1 MEIDD
6 PHPPLRPWDPLTA
19 HRRISHDLRRL
30 QSAKDLL
37 AQVDTPLQTL
47 QQLLTDASRSDASE
61 IGVLMATLRKSYGTM
76 RSEFSHLQQMVTLL
90 LTLGQRITQN
100 TTSNKLRSV
109 SIESGNSLEQPP
121 AGSSTITPL
130 KSASDVHSG
139 AGLIHLSPSDYF
151 KIREL
156 LEHTLL
162 QLTQAR
168 LNQSMELGNS
178 LSSPIRSNGPEDNS
192 CA

>member
-37 AQVDTPLQTL
+37 AQVDAPLQTL
-47 QQLLTDASRSDASE
+47 QRLLIDVSRSDASE
-61 IGVLMATLRKSYGTM
+61 IGELTGSLLKSSGTM
-76 RSEFSHLQQMVTLL
+76 RSEFLHLQQMVTLL

-109 SIESGNSLEQPP
+109 SIESGNSPEQPP

-139 AGLIHLSPSDYF
+139 AGLIHLSPSDYS

-168 LNQSMELGNS
+168 LNQELGNS
-178 LSSPIRSNGPEDNS
+178 LSSPIRSNGPEDNN

>member
-37 AQVDTPLQTL
+37 AQVESPLQTL
-47 QQLLTDASRSDASE
+47 QKLLIDASRSDASE
-61 IGVLMATLRKSYGTM
+61 IGALMATLRKSYGTM
-76 RSEFSHLQQMVTLL
+76 HSEFSHLQQTVTLL
-90 LTLGQRITQN
+90 LTLGQKTIQN

-109 SIESGNSLEQPP
+109 SIESGNSPEQPP
-121 AGSSTITPL
+121 AGSSTITPP

-139 AGLIHLSPSDYF
+139 AGLIHLSPSDYS

-168 LNQSMELGNS
+168 LHQELENS
-178 LSSPIRSNGPEDNS
+178 PGSLTRSNGPEDNN

>member
-90 LTLGQRITQN
+90 LTLGQKTIQN

-109 SIESGNSLEQPP
+109 SIESGNSPEQPP
-121 AGSSTITPL
+121 AGSSTITPP

-139 AGLIHLSPSDYF
+139 AGLIHLSPSDYS

-168 LNQSMELGNS
+168 LNQELGNS
-178 LSSPIRSNGPEDNS
+178 LSSPIRSNGPEDNN

>member
-1 MEIDD
+1 MDMEIDD

-37 AQVDTPLQTL
+37 AQVDAPLQTL
-47 QQLLTDASRSDASE
+47 QRLLIDVSRSDASE
-61 IGVLMATLRKSYGTM
+61 IGELTGSLLKSSGTM

-90 LTLGQRITQN
+90 LTLGQRITQSM
-100 TTSNKLRSV
+100 TSNKLRSV
-109 SIESGNSLEQPP
+109 SIESGNSPEQPP

-168 LNQSMELGNS
+168 LNQELGNS
-178 LSSPIRSNGPEDNS
+178 LSSPIRSNGPEDN
-192 CA
+192 

>member
-76 RSEFSHLQQMVTLL
+76 RSEFSHLQQTVTLL
-90 LTLGQRITQN
+90 LTLGQKTIQN

-109 SIESGNSLEQPP
+109 SIESGNSPEQPP

-139 AGLIHLSPSDYF
+139 VRSIHLSPSDYS

-168 LNQSMELGNS
+168 LNQELGNS

>member
-90 LTLGQRITQN
+90 LTLGQKTIQN

-109 SIESGNSLEQPP
+109 SIESGNSPEQPP

-139 AGLIHLSPSDYF
+139 AGLIHLSPSDYS

-168 LNQSMELGNS
+168 LNQELGNS
-178 LSSPIRSNGPEDNS
+178 LSSPIRSSGPEDS
-192 CA
+192 GLS

>member
-90 LTLGQRITQN
+90 LTLGQRITQSM
-100 TTSNKLRSV
+100 TSNKLRSV
-109 SIESGNSLEQPP
+109 SIESGNSPEQPP
-121 AGSSTITPL
+121 AGSSTITPP

-139 AGLIHLSPSDYF
+139 AGLIHLSPSDYS

-168 LNQSMELGNS
+168 LNQELGNS
-178 LSSPIRSNGPEDNS
+178 LSSPIRSNGPEDNN